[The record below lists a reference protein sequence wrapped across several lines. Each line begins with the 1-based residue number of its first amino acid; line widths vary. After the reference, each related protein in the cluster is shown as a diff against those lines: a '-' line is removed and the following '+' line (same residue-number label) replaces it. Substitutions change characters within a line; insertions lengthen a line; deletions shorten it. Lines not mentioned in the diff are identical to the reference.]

1 MYYEVGAKQIQ
12 GGRDYQEDSFQVYFP
27 DPTDEEKE
35 QVMVVMAD
43 GMGGHAGGAVAS
55 ELVVEKVIDT
65 FGASHGADDFP
76 AVLREAADT
85 ANRSIQER
93 TRESPELQGMG
104 CTLVAI
110 NLRNKLLNWLSVG
123 DSLLYLIRDGEVIRK
138 NDDHSYGGYL
148 DKLIAAGEEVPETPG
163 FTPRRNML
171 MSYINGEEIAMI
183 DCPEEP
189 FRLYPGDRLI
199 IASDGLDTV
208 PVDEFP
214 FLSKKAVS
222 AQEMAEALILAVEDA
237 GKKNQDNTTV
247 IVVDVI
253 GSPGDD
259 TTDQS
264 PGDWVGDTWL
274 PLDPTGREVDITV
287 QGEEE
292 QDDSTEEEAVPVL
305 SLDADKAEGASLF
318 SEAETEPV
326 SSPTSGSR
334 DSAPEKGVVRDTE
347 RPVSRAK
354 GLLIA
359 AVVLLLAVVAGVSLL
374 LFGGGEQKRDQRVS
388 QLPQENQQQ
397 PVEQADELDAVEKGV
412 VETPEPAQL
421 VIEIIQEALKSG
433 GQGPKMAIIPAGTFT
448 QGSPASSPAFD
459 ERPPRDVSLPRFA
472 ISITEITFADYDLF
486 VKQIGGSVPADQGWG
501 RNRRP
506 VINVSWDDARAYAA
520 WLSDQTGHQYRL
532 PSESEWEY
540 AARAGSVTPY
550 WWGWKPDHGRAN
562 CFLCGSDWDGVK
574 SAPVG
579 SFPANPWKIHDTS
592 GNVLEWVSD
601 CMHPNYKG
609 APTDGS
615 SWQESGCEE
624 RVVRGGSWDKPAD
637 SARVAKRQG
646 LRADVRQDNLGFRLV
661 RELN

>member
-27 DPTDEEKE
+27 DPTDEQKE
-35 QVMVVMAD
+35 QAMVVMAD

-55 ELVVEKVIDT
+55 ELVVDKVIEI
-65 FGASHGADDFP
+65 FGASHGAGDFP
-76 AVLREAADT
+76 AVLREAADQ

-110 NLRNKLLNWLSVG
+110 NLRNKLLNWLSIG

-183 DCPEEP
+183 DCPEEA

-199 IASDGLDTV
+199 VASDGLDTV

-222 AQEMAEALILAVEDA
+222 AQEMAEALIGAVEDA

-259 TTDQS
+259 TTDQT

-274 PLDPTGREVDITV
+274 PIDPTGREVDITV
-287 QGEEE
+287 QGEED
-292 QDDSTEEEAVPVL
+292 QDESTQEEAASVL
-305 SLDADKAEGASLF
+305 SLDADGVGDASLS
-318 SEAETEPV
+318 SEAETGLAS
-326 SSPTSGSR
+326 SSPSVSR
-334 DSAPEKGVVRDTE
+334 DSVLEQSVARDAE
-347 RPVSRAK
+347 QLPSRAK
-354 GLLIA
+354 GPLIA
-359 AVVLLLAVVAGVSLL
+359 AAVVVLLGVVAGVFLF
-374 LFGGGEQKRDQRVS
+374 LFGGGEPQQEPRVS
-388 QLPQENQQQ
+388 QLPRANLQQ
-397 PVEQADELDAVEKGV
+397 PTEQAAERDAVEKAV
-412 VETPEPAQL
+412 VETPEPAQP
-421 VIEIIQEALKSG
+421 VIEIIQDALKSG
-433 GQGPKMAIIPAGTFT
+433 GKGPKMAMLPAGKFT
-448 QGSPASSPAFD
+448 QGSSASSPAFD
-459 ERPPRDVSLPRFA
+459 ERPPRDVILPRFA
-472 ISITEITFADYDLF
+472 ISITEVTFADYDLF
-486 VKQIGGSVPADQGWG
+486 VKQVGGSVPADQGWG

-579 SFPANPWKIHDTS
+579 SFPAN
-592 GNVLEWVSD
+592 
-601 CMHPNYKG
+601 
-609 APTDGS
+609 
-615 SWQESGCEE
+615 
-624 RVVRGGSWDKPAD
+624 
-637 SARVAKRQG
+637 
-646 LRADVRQDNLGFRLV
+646 
-661 RELN
+661 

>member
-55 ELVVEKVIDT
+55 ELVVERVIDI

-214 FLSKKAVS
+214 FLSKKAIS
-222 AQEMAEALILAVEDA
+222 AQEMAEALIRAVEDV

-274 PLDPTGREVDITV
+274 PLDPTGNEQDITV

-292 QDDSTEEEAVPVL
+292 QDDSTEEEMVPDGSV
-305 SLDADKAEGASLF
+305 SAAESVGK
-318 SEAETEPV
+318 
-326 SSPTSGSR
+326 TSGSSPIAQTTGSASSVAG
-334 DSAPEKGVVRDTE
+334 DSKP
-347 RPVSRAK
+347 
-354 GLLIA
+354 GLSGITVADRSPGRSKLPLIA
-359 AVVLLLAVVAGVSLL
+359 AGVIVFLAVVAGGFMFLSTGDDQVRQQRLIERPAT
-374 LFGGGEQKRDQRVS
+374 EQPTQVTERMGSDQ
-388 QLPQENQQQ
+388 
-397 PVEQADELDAVEKGV
+397 VEATEVE
-412 VETPEPAQL
+412 PEE
-421 VIEIIQEALKSG
+421 VIIEIIQDPLKSG
-433 GQGPKMAIIPAGTFT
+433 GMGPEMAKLPAGKFV
-448 QGSPASSPAFD
+448 QGSSASSPSFD
-459 ERPPRDVSLPRFA
+459 ERPPREVSLPRFA

-486 VKQIGGSVPADQGWG
+486 VKQIGGSLPADQGWG

-562 CFLCGSDWDGVK
+562 CFLCGSEWDGVK

-579 SFPANPWKIHDTS
+579 SFPANPWKLHDTS

-609 APTDGS
+609 APTDGG